1 MAQSRPRRRIEVG
14 WLEAV
19 VLMLGYVASLAI
31 VGLGGVYVGERSVQQ
46 RLGARERIMR
56 LPVPSGASADRD
68 ETQEPNIT
76 FYDTLG
82 QPEEP
87 VREGR
92 LIVPEKKIPG
102 TPAAKQGAAPAA
114 EAAPSAPKTAPS
126 APKAASPAA
135 EPAPPVSRA
144 ATPAAA
150 PTPAATKTPGS
161 ATEVFSPAAK
171 TTVPAPT
178 RAPEPP
184 TTTERGPER
193 EEPSDRLA
201 TAPGATAPR
210 SLPGPPPP
218 GVTPEAAATARALL
232 GESVPGTAAPQAGV
246 WSVQVNATQEG
257 QVARDLVD
265 RLRRRGYDAFLVTQV
280 RDGVTWYRVRV
291 GRLPSLEMANTLVVQ
306 LKEREGLPHAFVA
319 SE

>member
-1 MAQSRPRRRIEVG
+1 MAQSRPRRQIEVG

-19 VLMLGYVASLAI
+19 LLMLGYVASLAI

-56 LPVPSGASADRD
+56 LPVPSGTPADRD
-68 ETQEPNIT
+68 DAQEPNIT

-92 LIVPEKKIPG
+92 LIVPEKKVPG
-102 TPAAKQGAAPAA
+102 AAAAKQGAAQAV
-114 EAAPSAPKTAPS
+114 EAAPPAPKTAP
-126 APKAASPAA
+126 PAA
-135 EPAPPVSRA
+135 VEPVAPFARA
-144 ATPAAA
+144 ATPTVA
-150 PTPAATKTPGS
+150 PAPPGAQAPASPTQAPP
-161 ATEVFSPAAK
+161 PAAK
-171 TTVPAPT
+171 ATAPART
-178 RAPEPP
+178 RAAEPLA
-184 TTTERGPER
+184 TAERGAGR
-193 EEPSDRLA
+193 EEPPDRSA
-201 TAPGATAPR
+201 TAPAAAVPR
-210 SLPGPPPP
+210 GLPAPPP

-232 GESVPGTAAPQAGV
+232 GHPLPGAQAPQAGV
-246 WSVQVNATQEG
+246 WSVQVNATQED
-257 QVARDLVD
+257 QVARELVD

-319 SE
+319 SD